1 MTPETI
7 GALGLVVLVALL
19 FSRMWIGS
27 AMALVGLVG
36 YAIIMGPKG
45 AMGVV
50 SQIPF
55 TTVGDYPLSAV
66 PLFIFMGVV
75 LYYTNIGQDLFE
87 SAYKW
92 VGQLRGGLAMASTVA
107 CAFYAAITGVSAPA
121 LSTMGKVALPKMREH
136 HYDEKLAVG
145 SIICAGPLAFIIPP
159 SMSFIIYGI
168 LTENSVGEL
177 YIAGI
182 VPGLLLVFM
191 FCLTVWIITARNPQ
205 AGPPGPKTTL
215 KEKIVAIRGTWHA
228 IVLFLLMLG
237 GIYAGIFTPTE
248 AGAIGSAGALL
259 IGIFTRRLKFRDF
272 VASLLEAGQT
282 TAMVMFLIVGAYIFM
297 KFMAVS
303 RLPALLGQMAAS
315 LPVSRWVIF
324 IGLVV
329 VYTLL
334 GMFLDIFS
342 AIILTMPITY
352 PLILQLGFD
361 PIWFG
366 VMVTLWVMMGEVT
379 PPVGLDAYLFSG
391 LTGIPLSTVFGSIW
405 PFLIAEYVCMVIIA
419 AFPQL
424 ALWLP
429 SMMVVK

>member
-1 MTPETI
+1 MTPQLI
-7 GALGLVVLVALL
+7 GALGLVVLVVLL
-19 FSRMWIGS
+19 FARMWIGA

-36 YAIIMGPKG
+36 YAVIMGPK
-45 AMGVV
+45 AALGVV

-75 LYYTNIGQDLFE
+75 LFYTNIGQDLFE

-92 VGQLRGGLAMASTVA
+92 VGQLRGGLAMATTVA

-121 LSTMGKVALPKMREH
+121 LSTMGKVALPKMREY

-145 SIICAGPLAFIIPP
+145 SIVCSGPLAFIIPP

-168 LTENSVGEL
+168 LTQNSVGEL
-177 YIAGI
+177 YMAGFI
-182 VPGLLLVFM
+182 PGILLLFL
-191 FCLTVWIITARNPQ
+191 FCLTVWIITLRNPK
-205 AGPPGPKTTL
+205 AGPPGPKTSL
-215 KEKIVAIRGTWHA
+215 MEKIGALKGTWHA
-228 IVLFLLMLG
+228 ILLFLIMLG

-248 AGAIGSAGALL
+248 AGAVGAFGAVVIGVL
-259 IGIFTRRLKFRDF
+259 TRRLSFKDF
-272 VASLLEAGQT
+272 IASLLEAGQT

-303 RLPALLGQMAAS
+303 RLPAMLGQTAAA
-315 LPVSRWVIF
+315 LPVSRWWIF
-324 IGLVV
+324 LALVV

-391 LTGIPLSTVFGSIW
+391 LSGVPLSTVFSSIW
-405 PFLIAEYVCMVIIA
+405 PFLIAEYVCMVIVA
-419 AFPQL
+419 CFPQL

>member
-1 MTPETI
+1 MTPEFL
-7 GALGLVVLVALL
+7 GGLGLVVLIILL
-19 FSRMWIGS
+19 FARMWIGA

-36 YAIIMGPKG
+36 YAAILGPK
-45 AMGVV
+45 AALGVV

-66 PLFIFMGVV
+66 PLFIFMGVI
-75 LYYTNIGQDLFE
+75 LFYTNIGQDLFE

-92 VGQLRGGLAMASTVA
+92 VGSFRGGLAMASTVA

-121 LSTMGKVALPKMREH
+121 LSTMGKVALPKMRE
-136 HYDEKLAVG
+136 YRYNERLAVG

-182 VPGLLLVFM
+182 IPGLLLVFL
-191 FCLTVWIITARNPQ
+191 FCLTVWLITLRNPQ
-205 AGPPGPKTTL
+205 AGSPGPKTTVR
-215 KEKIVAIRGTWHA
+215 EKIAALKGTWHA
-228 IVLFLLMLG
+228 ILLFLLMLG
-237 GIYAGIFTPTE
+237 GIYAGVFTPTE
-248 AGAIGSAGALL
+248 AGAVGSFGAIL
-259 IGIFTRRLKFRDF
+259 IGVFTRRLKFKDF
-272 VASLLEAGQT
+272 LASLFEAGQT

-303 RLPALLGQMAAS
+303 RLPALLGATAAA
-315 LPVSRWVIF
+315 LPVSRWVILLA
-324 IGLVV
+324 LVV
-329 VYTLL
+329 VYTIL

-391 LTGIPLSTVFGSIW
+391 LSGVPLSTVFSSVW
-405 PFLIAEYVCMVIIA
+405 PFLIAEYVCMILIA
-419 AFPQL
+419 CFPQL